1 VTTGDAD
8 VQGVFSVLATPFRQG
23 GDVDV
28 ESLRRYVE
36 HFIGAG
42 VTGFT
47 ALGVLGEAARL
58 TERERAVVLETVL
71 TQVNGRVPVVVGTT
85 TEGLH
90 TCLELSRAAQAAGAT
105 AVMVSPP
112 RAPKLNSSSVKA
124 HFAALADA
132 LTIPLVIQDFP
143 PVSGFTMEASLLVQ
157 IAREIPAARTIKL
170 EDPPTPLKTARLID
184 AAGDMPLTIFGGLGG
199 VYLLEELM
207 AGSAGAMTGF
217 AFPEILVGIVSK
229 WQAGDRDGAA
239 DLFYKTVPLMRLE
252 FQEGIGMAVRKEVL
266 KRRGLI
272 ADASTRAPGATID
285 AGTRAALDRLITW
298 TAAQEGLGWI
308 SG

>member
-1 VTTGDAD
+1 M
-8 VQGVFSVLATPFRQG
+8 
-23 GDVDV
+23 
-28 ESLRRYVE
+28 
-36 HFIGAG
+36 
-42 VTGFT
+42 
-47 ALGVLGEAARL
+47 
-58 TERERAVVLETVL
+58 
-71 TQVNGRVPVVVGTT
+71 VGTT

-90 TCLELSRAAQAAGAT
+90 TCLELSRAAQTAGAT

-112 RAPKLNSSSVKA
+112 RAPKLNSASVKA
-124 HFAALADA
+124 HFAALAEA
-132 LTIPLVIQDFP
+132 LTIPIVIQDFP

-170 EDPPTPLKTARLID
+170 EDPPTPLKTARLLD

-217 AFPEILVGIVSK
+217 AFPEILVGIVSR
-229 WQAGDRDGAA
+229 WHAGDHDGAA

-285 AGTRAALDRLITW
+285 PGTRAALDRLITW
-298 TAAQEGLGWI
+298 TAAQEGLAWI
-308 SG
+308 SA

>member
-1 VTTGDAD
+1 M
-8 VQGVFSVLATPFRQG
+8 QGVFSVLATPFREG

-36 HFIGAG
+36 HFVAAG

-58 TERERAVVLETVL
+58 TERERGLVLDTVL
-71 TQVNGRVPVVVGTT
+71 SQVAGRVPVVVGTT

-90 TCLELSRAAQAAGAT
+90 TCLELCRAAQAAGAT

-112 RAPKLNSSSVKA
+112 RAPKLNSASVRA
-124 HFAALADA
+124 HFLALADA
-132 LTIPLVIQDFP
+132 LTIPIVVQDFP
-143 PVSGFTMEASLLVQ
+143 PLSGFTMEAALLVQ
-157 IAREIPAARTIKL
+157 LAREIPSARTIKL
-170 EDPPTPLKTARLID
+170 EDPPTPLKTARLLE
-184 AAGDMPLTIFGGLGG
+184 AAGDVPLTIFGGLGG

-217 AFPEILVGIVSK
+217 AFPEILVGIVSR

-239 DLFYKTVPLMRLE
+239 DLFYRTVPLMRLE
-252 FQEGIGMAVRKEVL
+252 FQDGIGMAVRKEVL

-272 ADASTRAPGATID
+272 ANASTRAPGATID
-285 AGTRAALDRLITW
+285 PGTRAALDRLITW
-298 TAAQEGLGWI
+298 TAQQEGLAWI

>member
-1 VTTGDAD
+1 
-8 VQGVFSVLATPFRQG
+8 VQGVFSVLATPFRDG

-28 ESLRRYVE
+28 ASLRRYVE

-58 TERERAVVLETVL
+58 TERERALVLDTVL

-85 TEGLH
+85 TEGLQ
-90 TCLELSRAAQAAGAT
+90 TCLESSRAAQAAGAT

-112 RAPKLNSSSVKA
+112 RAPKLNSASVKA
-124 HFAALADA
+124 HFTALAEA
-132 LTIPLVIQDFP
+132 LTIPIVIQDFP

-157 IAREIPAARTIKL
+157 IATDIPAARTIKL
-170 EDPPTPLKTARLID
+170 EDPPTPLKTARLLD
-184 AAGDMPLTIFGGLGG
+184 AAGGMPLTIFGGLGG

-217 AFPEILVGIVSK
+217 AFPEILVGIVSR
-229 WQAGDRDGAA
+229 WHAGDKDGAA

-285 AGTRAALDRLITW
+285 AGTRAALDRLVTW
-298 TAAQEGLGWI
+298 TAAQEGLAWI
-308 SG
+308 SA